1 MRWPKRRS
9 ADSLRRSGADV
20 SVTEDELFDRAF
32 AARRRAYA
40 QYSNFWVGAA
50 IEDESGAVHVGCNVE
65 NAAYPV
71 GTCAEAGAISAMRVA
86 GGKRIRRIAIVG
98 GLADVKETAFCAPC
112 GACRQRIAEFAD
124 ANTQVL
130 LRDGLGAVRRFDLS
144 ALLPAAFGAAD
155 VMPVSGEE
163 R

>member
-1 MRWPKRRS
+1 M
-9 ADSLRRSGADV
+9 
-20 SVTEDELFDRAF
+20 TEDELFDRAL
-32 AARRRAYA
+32 AARQRAYA
-40 QYSNFWVGAA
+40 RYSRFWVGAA

-86 GGKRIRRIAIVG
+86 GGQKIRRIAVVA
-98 GLADVKETAFCAPC
+98 GLADAAGTVFCAPC

-130 LRDGLGAVRRFDLS
+130 LRDDLGVVRRFDPGS
-144 ALLPAAFGAAD
+144 LLPVAFGPAD
-155 VMPVSGEE
+155 VLPTLPVKE
-163 R
+163 

>member
-1 MRWPKRRS
+1 M
-9 ADSLRRSGADV
+9 
-20 SVTEDELFDRAF
+20 TEDELFERAL
-32 AARRRAYA
+32 AARQRAYA
-40 QYSNFWVGAA
+40 RYSRFWVGAA

-86 GGKRIRRIAIVG
+86 GGQKIRRIAVVA
-98 GLADVKETAFCAPC
+98 GLADAAGTVFCAPC

-130 LRDGLGAVRRFDLS
+130 LRDDLGVVRRFDS
-144 ALLPAAFGAAD
+144 GSLLPAAFGPAD
-155 VMPVSGEE
+155 VLPPLPVKG
-163 R
+163 